1 MVAVLEIADAIKKD
15 SSKGPISLVLKQ
27 AFCGC
32 MPEKSKV
39 KEAQKEKDTDEKET
53 DGTEIALTEKQNG
66 ENVV

>member
-1 MVAVLEIADAIKKD
+1 MAVFEIADAIKKD
-15 SSKGPISLVLKQ
+15 PTKGPISLVLKQ

-32 MPEKSKV
+32 MPDKSKV

-53 DGTEIALTEKQNG
+53 EIALTEKQNG

>member
-39 KEAQKEKDTDEKET
+39 KEAQKDTDEKET